1 MLKIPK
7 NNDSLFACK
16 TSTNEYGTILSEFLQ
31 SVAFTQVHLSFLINV
46 NCVIKKPLLSLFV
59 ANNSMY
65 KMNTQQEK
73 NLLNV
78 RKLKQPCNQYTSKNS
93 TLCSTTAVQ

>member
-1 MLKIPK
+1 MWHDPP
-7 NNDSLFACK
+7 
-16 TSTNEYGTILSEFLQ
+16 EFLQ

-73 NLLNV
+73 KIV
-78 RKLKQPCNQYTSKNS
+78 KCPKIKTTFQSIHIQKQ
-93 TLCSTTAVQ
+93 

>member
-1 MLKIPK
+1 MLNKHKWIWHDPLWISA
-7 NNDSLFACK
+7 D
-16 TSTNEYGTILSEFLQ
+16 
-31 SVAFTQVHLSFLINV
+31 VAFTQVHLSFLINV

-78 RKLKQPCNQYTSKNS
+78 RELKQPFNQYTSKNS
-93 TLCSTTAVQ
+93 KQHHCSTTAVQ